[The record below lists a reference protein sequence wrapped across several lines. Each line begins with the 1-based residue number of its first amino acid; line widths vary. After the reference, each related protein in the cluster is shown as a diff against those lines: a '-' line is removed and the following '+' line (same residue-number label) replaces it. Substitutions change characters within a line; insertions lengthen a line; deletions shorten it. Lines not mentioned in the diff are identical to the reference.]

1 MNQLLLNLAMA
12 ALSQFG
18 GMGRMPG
25 PGYGGGGLPP
35 GLGGGLPPGG
45 GGGSGI
51 PFQPRPQATVLRPS
65 LEVATVAGVS
75 CLERQGSL
83 SAAERTTMLRSQGQ
97 LLGWPSDWDRSVS
110 GDDVERLIKKAGGC
124 PSLLQALRRGGLRPS
139 DGVASGG
146 AWGGRSGNGGGSAGG
161 NDSEAEGFGLSP
173 YR

>member
-1 MNQLLLNLAMA
+1 MA

-25 PGYGGGGLPP
+25 PGFGGGLPP

-45 GGGSGI
+45 GGGYGI
-51 PFQPRPQATVLRPS
+51 PFQPRPTTTVLRPS
-65 LEVATVAGVS
+65 LQVATVAGVI
-75 CLERQGSL
+75 CLERQGNL
-83 SAAERTTMLRSQGQ
+83 NAAERSTMLRSQAQ
-97 LLGWPSDWDRSVS
+97 LFGWPSNWERSVS
-110 GDDVERLIKKAGGC
+110 GDEVEGLIRRAGGC

-139 DGVASGG
+139 DGVANGG
-146 AWGGRSGNGGGSAGG
+146 GVWGGRNGSGGGNWGGNGGG

>member
-25 PGYGGGGLPP
+25 PGYGGGY
-35 GLGGGLPPGG
+35 
-45 GGGSGI
+45 GI

-75 CLERQGSL
+75 CLEQQGSL

-97 LLGWPSDWDRSVS
+97 LLGLPSDWDRSVS

-146 AWGGRSGNGGGSAGG
+146 GGG

>member
-25 PGYGGGGLPP
+25 LGYGGGG
-35 GLGGGLPPGG
+35 GY
-45 GGGSGI
+45 GI

-146 AWGGRSGNGGGSAGG
+146 AWGGRSSNGGVSGGG

>member
-25 PGYGGGGLPP
+25 PGF
-35 GLGGGLPPGG
+35 GGGLPPGG
-45 GGGSGI
+45 GGGYRL
-51 PFQPRPQATVLRPS
+51 PFQPRPTTTVLRPS
-65 LEVATVAGVS
+65 LEVATLAGVT

-97 LLGWPSDWDRSVS
+97 LLGWPGDWDRSVS
-110 GDDVERLIKKAGGC
+110 GEAVERLIQRAGGC
-124 PSLLQALRRGGLRPS
+124 PSLLKALRRGGLRPS

-146 AWGGRSGNGGGSAGG
+146 DRGGVNGG

>member
-45 GGGSGI
+45 GGGYGI
-51 PFQPRPQATVLRPS
+51 PFQPRPQATLLRPS

-75 CLERQGSL
+75 CLERQGNL

-97 LLGWPSDWDRSVS
+97 LLGLPSDWDRSVS

-139 DGVASGG
+139 DGVASGSG
-146 AWGGRSGNGGGSAGG
+146 WGGRSGSGGG